1 MAPPPAQTEIGKYRL
16 LRKIATGGMAEVYL
30 AQTSGPAGF
39 QKTLVLKRIL
49 PHLAEDANFV
59 GMFLNEAKLAALLN
73 HPGIVQ
79 IFDLGE
85 ADGSYFIAM
94 EYIDGPNLRALCRKA
109 VEAGKV
115 IPYEYA
121 AKVISMA
128 CEGLHYA
135 HDFADNGV
143 PLNLIHRD
151 ISPDN
156 ILISRQ
162 GAVKVVDFGI
172 AKAANQGHVTKT
184 GTLKGKLAYMP
195 PEQLRGKPMDRR
207 ADIFSLGVVLY
218 ELLGGMKPFDATSEI
233 AAMQAILHDP
243 PTPLNERR
251 PDCPAELVIIVER
264 ALEKERENRYP
275 DCRAMQRDLEQFL
288 ISRRKA
294 IGAYELSQLVI
305 DIVPPTPVP
314 VQPAPP
320 PTPSPPREIESL
332 GPPKKPRPVRPEIP
346 PELSDTFR
354 APRDQAAPQ
363 PPPPTGRTPAQPR
376 PAPSPIPEAFKETVR
391 GETFLPPEAF
401 PEPPRRKKS
410 GMVLGLLGGAA
421 VALGAIGGFLLTRSP
436 ADLAGPDAAAVAAPA
451 PAAGP
456 DAAAKP
462 LPPPAGPDAAQEV
475 VAPDA
480 SAPPPPVEPGPDAGR
495 AVEPKSGKA
504 PRATRNPKNPKQPEP
519 VSEFKSFE
527 TKQPEPKQPE
537 VRAEQPQG
545 AKPGSLYLEAD
556 PPCAVTFD
564 GRPAGSTP
572 LLLNSVAPGAHTAI
586 LNNRDKGIARS
597 VSFTLAP
604 GEEHRERVKFVPGTI
619 IFRVQPWAYVE
630 VDGKAQGQTPI
641 PDGVQVY
648 EGEHRVRLY
657 NTDLKKETV
666 RQIQVKPG
674 GKEIVK
680 VNFLDE

>member
-1 MAPPPAQTEIGKYRL
+1 MAPPAQTEIGKYRL

-94 EYIDGPNLRALCRKA
+94 EYIDGPNLRGLCRKA
-109 VEAGKV
+109 VEVGKAV
-115 IPYEYA
+115 PYEYS
-121 AKVISMA
+121 AKIISMA

-172 AKAANQGHVTKT
+172 AKAANQGHITKT

-195 PEQLRGKPMDRR
+195 PEQLRGKPLDRR

-218 ELLGGMKPFDATSEI
+218 EMLAGMKPFDATSEI
-233 AAMQAILHDP
+233 AAMQAILHDE

-251 PDCPAELVIIVER
+251 PDIPAELVVIVER

-275 DCRAMQRDLEQFL
+275 DCRTMQRDLDQFL
-288 ISRRKA
+288 IQRRKA
-294 IGAYELSQLVI
+294 IGAYDLSQLVI
-305 DIVPPTPVP
+305 DIVPPTPIP
-314 VQPAPP
+314 VQPAA
-320 PTPSPPREIESL
+320 PTQNLPREIEPL
-332 GPPKKPRPVRPEIP
+332 AQPKKPPRPARPEIP
-346 PELSDTFR
+346 PELSETLR
-354 APRDQAAPQ
+354 SPQAPPTRRPSQ
-363 PPPPTGRTPAQPR
+363 PPVPVTVAEDIK
-376 PAPSPIPEAFKETVR
+376 ATVR
-391 GETFLPPEAF
+391 GDAVIPPEAF
-401 PEPPRRKKS
+401 PEPPSPPPRKS
-410 GMVLGLLGGAA
+410 GLVLGVVSGVVVAIGAA
-421 VALGAIGGFLLTRSP
+421 GGYFLTRPPVAP
-436 ADLAGPDAAAVAAPA
+436 AVMEAEEPIAAVVPPDAATPPAAPPGPDAAAP
-451 PAAGP
+451 
-456 DAAAKP
+456 
-462 LPPPAGPDAAQEV
+462 EV
-475 VAPDA
+475 EPPDA
-480 SAPPPPVEPGPDAGR
+480 SAPPAAEAGPDAGHI
-495 AVEPKSGKA
+495 AESKAPPNGKTPKTPKGQKPPKQTEPKQSETT
-504 PRATRNPKNPKQPEP
+504 PPPSPVTEPKQPEP
-519 VSEFKSFE
+519 K
-527 TKQPEPKQPE
+527 PEPQS
-537 VRAEQPQG
+537 
-545 AKPGSLYLEAD
+545 AKSATLTIDAD

-564 GRPAGSTP
+564 GKPAGSTP
-572 LLLNSVAPGAHTAI
+572 LALNNVAPGAHTAVVS
-586 LNNRDKGIARS
+586 NKDKGVTRTLNL
-597 VSFTLAP
+597 TLAS
-604 GEEHRERVKFVPGTI
+604 GEDRHEKVKFVAGTI

-630 VDGKAQGQTPI
+630 VDGKPQGQTPI
-641 PDGVQVY
+641 PDGVQAY

-666 RQIQVKPG
+666 RQVQVKAG
-674 GKEIVK
+674 AKEIVK